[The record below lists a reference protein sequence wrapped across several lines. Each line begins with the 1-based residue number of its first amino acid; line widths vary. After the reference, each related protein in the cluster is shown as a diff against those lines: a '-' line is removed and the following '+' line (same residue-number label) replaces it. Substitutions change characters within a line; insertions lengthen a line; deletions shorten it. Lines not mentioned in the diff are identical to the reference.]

1 MIIKVFKTGKG
12 SSKGPINYLLGKD
25 MNGRE
30 REPRPVILTGSKEAV
45 AFLIDNNH
53 RQQKYTSG
61 VIAFRDNERPTA
73 KELNELLKDFRQ
85 TFLPNLDEDKA
96 PMLCVRHL
104 EKGNLEIHFL
114 VAKQTSTGKAL
125 NISPPGPASQK
136 LFSDFQKI
144 QNDKFGFKQVV
155 PNLLKSQF
163 DTFEKHSRKAKMGDY
178 LVNKVKSN
186 ELHTYSDLLRHLEQD
201 LNIEVTRRG
210 KDFISVKFPNKE
222 KSVRLKGPAFTPEA
236 DLRELLKKKDT
247 AAETL
252 TQSQKEQIKKS
263 LENGIKQ
270 RADYNQRIYNTPA
283 KNRGLN
289 FQSKTPKAP
298 ANIVP
303 KVGSQPT
310 AHSSLGEQVP
320 APKLST
326 SSSVEFSSS
335 TLLPTS
341 TSSKKTNQGS
351 SGPSGSVSGDVSSNG
366 LRSIDTQIAAIKAQM
381 NSERNPVRKAQL
393 LTQLFALQAK
403 KEQILLQE
411 HNDKIKKMNNFRP

>member
-12 SSKGPINYLLGKD
+12 SSKGPIDYLLGKD
-25 MNGRE
+25 MNGKKRDP
-30 REPRPVILTGSKEAV
+30 EPAILSGSKEAV

-96 PMLCVRHL
+96 PMLFVRHL

-144 QNDKFGFKQVV
+144 QNDKLGFKQVV
-155 PNLLKSQF
+155 PNFLKSQF

-178 LVNKVKSN
+178 IVNKVKNN

-201 LNIEVTRRG
+201 LKIKVTRRG
-210 KDFISVKFPNKE
+210 KDFISVKFPNRE
-222 KSVRLKGPAFTPEA
+222 KAVRLKGPAFTPGA
-236 DLRELLKKKDT
+236 DLRQLLKQSDSSKE
-247 AAETL
+247 AL
-252 TQSQKEQIKKS
+252 TQTQREQIQKS

-270 RADYNQRIYNTPA
+270 RAAYNQRIYNTPA

-310 AHSSLGEQVP
+310 AHSSLEGQGSSP
-320 APKLST
+320 QPLK

-335 TLLPTS
+335 TLGNLS
-341 TSSKKTNQGS
+341 TSHKKTNQGS
-351 SGPSGSVSGDVSSNG
+351 SGPSGSVSGDGSSGG
-366 LRSIDTQIAAIKAQM
+366 LRSIDTQIASVKAQM
-381 NSERNPVRKAQL
+381 NSERNPARKAQL
-393 LTQLFALQAK
+393 LAQLLALQAK
-403 KEQILLQE
+403 REQMLLQE
-411 HNDKIKKMNNFRP
+411 HNDKIKRINKFRP

>member
-1 MIIKVFKTGKG
+1 MIIKVFKTGTG
-12 SSKGPINYLLGKD
+12 SSKGPIDYLLGKD
-25 MNGRE
+25 MNGKK
-30 REPRPVILTGSKEAV
+30 REPEPAILSGSKEAV

-73 KELNELLKDFRQ
+73 KQLNELLKDFRQ
-85 TFLPNLDEDKA
+85 KFLPNLDEDKA
-96 PMLCVRHL
+96 PMLLVRHL

-125 NISPPGPASQK
+125 NISPPGPASRK
-136 LFSDFQKI
+136 LFDDFQKI
-144 QNDKFGFKQVV
+144 QNDKMGFKQVT
-155 PNLLKSQF
+155 PNLLKAQF
-163 DTFEKHSRKAKMGDY
+163 NTFEKHTRKAKIGGY
-178 LVNKVKSN
+178 LVNKVKNN

-201 LNIEVTRRG
+201 LNIKITRRG
-210 KDFISVKFPNKE
+210 KDFISVKMPGKE
-222 KSVRLKGPAFTPEA
+222 KAVRLKGPAFTPGA
-236 DLRELLKKKDT
+236 NLRELLKKTDT

-252 TQSQKEQIKKS
+252 TQQQKEKIQKS

-310 AHSSLGEQVP
+310 AHSSLEGQG
-320 APKLST
+320 
-326 SSSVEFSSS
+326 SSPQPSKSPIVEFSSS
-335 TLLPTS
+335 THSNPS
-341 TSSKKTNQGS
+341 TSPKKLSQGS
-351 SGPSGSVSGDVSSNG
+351 SGPSGSGSGDGSSSG
-366 LRSIDTQIAAIKAQM
+366 LKSIDVQIASVKAQM
-381 NSERNPVRKAQL
+381 NSERNPARKAQL
-393 LTQLFALQAK
+393 LTQLLALQAK
-403 KEQILLQE
+403 REQMLLQE
-411 HNDKIKKMNNFRP
+411 HNDKIKKINKFRP